1 MYSHLLVF
9 VYGLIF
15 GSFYNVVAL
24 RGLEGKS
31 LLKPSHCN
39 KCGVR
44 LKAINLIPVLSYII
58 QKGKCHK
65 CHEKIDLIY
74 PIFEFLT
81 GLSFALIYQTY
92 GLSIEFF
99 IQVIL
104 ISALIISTITDI
116 KEMIVLD
123 SVVIIS
129 CIAIFLLR
137 ILNKE
142 LLGMYLISSLVYFIV
157 FFIINQFELIGGGDV
172 KLIAVIALSVGWY
185 NTLIVLLIS
194 SVTAIAYYFIKRQKQ
209 FKYVPFLLVGTI
221 ITTIIF

>member
-1 MYSHLLVF
+1 MFVF
-9 VYGLIF
+9 IFIYGLVF

-24 RGLEGKS
+24 RGLSKEN
-31 LLKPSHCN
+31 LLKPSHCPN
-39 KCGVR
+39 CNTR
-44 LKAINLIPVLSYII
+44 LKTINLIPVASYII
-58 QKGKCHK
+58 QKGKCHNCK
-65 CHEKIDLIY
+65 TKIDWIY
-74 PIFEFLT
+74 PVFELIT
-81 GLSFALIYQTY
+81 GISFALIYQMY

-104 ISALIISTITDI
+104 ISALIISSLTDL
-116 KEMIVLD
+116 KKMEVLD

-172 KLIAVIALSVGWY
+172 KLIAVIALGLGWY

-194 SVTAIAYYFIKRQKQ
+194 SVTAIAYFIFKRQKQ
-209 FKYVPFLLVGTI
+209 FKYVPFLLIGTLL
-221 ITTIIF
+221 TILIH